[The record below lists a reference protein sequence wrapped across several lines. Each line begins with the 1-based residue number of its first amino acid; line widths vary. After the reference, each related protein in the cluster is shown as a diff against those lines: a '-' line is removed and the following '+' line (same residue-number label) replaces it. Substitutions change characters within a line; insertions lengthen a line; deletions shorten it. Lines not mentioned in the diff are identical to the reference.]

1 MARISAVLAVTS
13 EDRARLERLVRCG
26 KTEQRVAFRSR
37 IILQAAKGWSNS
49 AIAEALG
56 TSRPTVIDW
65 RKRYEAKGIAGLS
78 HDRPRGRSF
87 RPIARDKEAEVVE
100 KTLHSTPSDA
110 RHWSCRSRGRA
121 MRPH

>member
-1 MARISAVLAVTS
+1 
-13 EDRARLERLVRCG
+13 LERLVRSG

-37 IILQAAKGWSNS
+37 IVLQAAKGWSNS

-65 RKRYEAKGIAGLS
+65 RKRYEAEGIAGLS

-87 RPIARDKEAEVVE
+87 QPIARDKEAEVIE
-100 KTLHSTPSDA
+100 KTLHSTPQGPPIGAAAAWAGPDA
-110 RHWSCRSRGRA
+110 SARLPCSASG
-121 MRPH
+121 MRTA